1 MRRTPYLGAGVRRR
15 ARRGPWGGRL
25 TGAALSTIPMGM
37 ESAQSTS
44 GWLWGGAV
52 GAWTVALLHVGIVL
66 SGAPGYRFFGA
77 GEELA
82 TLAEEGS
89 WIPALVTLGLAFAF
103 ALSGA
108 AAVLAPRVVWARPL
122 AWIAAIVY
130 VGRGLGVLAAPF
142 VAERPLFVAL
152 SSLASLAIG
161 APLAAG
167 LWRLR
172 RPG

>member
-1 MRRTPYLGAGVRRR
+1 
-15 ARRGPWGGRL
+15 
-25 TGAALSTIPMGM
+25 M
-37 ESAQSTS
+37 ESARSTS

-66 SGAPGYRFFGA
+66 GGAPAYRFFGA

-82 TLAEEGS
+82 TLAEAGS
-89 WIPALVTLGLAFAF
+89 RIPALVTLGLAGAF
-103 ALSGA
+103 ALSGL
-108 AAVLAPRVVWARPL
+108 AAVLAARFTWARWLSGL
-122 AWIAAIVY
+122 AALTY

-142 VAERPLFVAL
+142 VAERPLFLAA